1 MCSVEVLVVED
12 INQFL
17 NVIQQCVVSP
27 LDLCVILLFFKLM
40 SLFFFVYEF
49 EQNNI
54 LILDACE
61 NVSVVLFM
69 SVIVGVQSNATLNRT
84 LI

>member
-1 MCSVEVLVVED
+1 MCG
-12 INQFL
+12 
-17 NVIQQCVVSP
+17 SP

-40 SLFFFVYEF
+40 FFSLFFFFVYEF

-54 LILDACE
+54 LILDACD